1 MPAAFNA
8 CFAKVDSP
16 SNCDLRLLKVTGVT
30 CGFDVNHR
38 ICKVTSAAMVA
49 LPEGTQ

>member
-8 CFAKVDSP
+8 CFAKVGSP
-16 SNCDLRLLKVTGVT
+16 SNCDLRLLEATGIT

-38 ICKVTSAAMVA
+38 ICKVTLLMVA